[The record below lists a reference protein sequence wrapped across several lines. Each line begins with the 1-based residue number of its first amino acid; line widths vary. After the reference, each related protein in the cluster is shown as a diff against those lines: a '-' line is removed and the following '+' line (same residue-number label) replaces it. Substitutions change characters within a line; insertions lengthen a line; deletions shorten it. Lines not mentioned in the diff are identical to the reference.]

1 MEKFDLIEMMA
12 EASHVSKRTAERA
25 YDTIIDSITDAL
37 KKGEPVQFLNFGS
50 FTVAQ
55 RAARTRRN
63 PKTGQEIKISA
74 VNVVKFKPGKA
85 LAEAVNES

>member
-12 EASHVSKRTAERA
+12 ETSNVSKGTAERA

-37 KKGEPVQFLNFGS
+37 KKGERVQFLNFGT
-50 FTVAQ
+50 FTVAH

-63 PKTGQEIKISA
+63 PKTGKEIKIPA
-74 VNVVKFKPGKA
+74 TNVVKFKPGKA
-85 LAEAVNES
+85 LGEAVNES